1 MKRVNWMKKPE
12 NITKTLMEIASKATP
27 KQFLS
32 NVKSLMALV
41 EEEKDGG

>member
-1 MKRVNWMKKPE
+1 MKRVNWMKKPK

-32 NVKSLMALV
+32 NLKLLMRFV
-41 EEEKDGG
+41 EEKDGG